1 MKTAIEIV
9 ITVEIVIVI
18 VNGNFSCHG
27 VLKLA
32 ALFKKALN
40 CCCFQ

>member
-1 MKTAIEIV
+1 MKIAIAIV
-9 ITVEIVIVI
+9 ITVAIVIVI
-18 VNGNFSCHG
+18 VNNNFCCHG